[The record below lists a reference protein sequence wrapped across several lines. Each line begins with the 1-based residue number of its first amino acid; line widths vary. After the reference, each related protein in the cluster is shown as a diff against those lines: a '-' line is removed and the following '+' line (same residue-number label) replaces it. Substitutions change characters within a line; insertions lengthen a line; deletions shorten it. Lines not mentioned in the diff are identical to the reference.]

1 MQENVVFGTNSVT
14 GTLHYIDDYSSAFG
28 PDEDSG
34 NYIVFHAEV
43 PDFSGATITATMDNT
58 STLDSDGI
66 AVFRVRDKSTQ
77 TLTVVASATG
87 YDSVTRTYSLSG
99 LTCEQS

>member
-1 MQENVVFGTNSVT
+1 MQENVVFGTTGVT
-14 GTLHYIDDYSSAFG
+14 GTLHWIEDYSSAFG
-28 PDEDSG
+28 PEEDEG

-43 PDFSGATITATMDNT
+43 PEFSGATITATMDNT
-58 STLDSDGI
+58 STLDGDGI

-87 YDSVTRTYSLSG
+87 YESVSKVYSLKG
-99 LTCEQS
+99 LTCEDS